1 MNRKK
6 RMSNAPADR
15 GKTLVSV
22 FVVIFF
28 LCLVV
33 LGALRDPQEMAQRE
47 KSGEMLA
54 FATAYANYFVGRDG
68 NGLVGLYIDEETAF
82 EHVILLEETDGAY
95 TFGYSSPWPEEFRLT
110 VDEEAQKAV
119 LRYYAW
125 SADPHVTVWREE
137 MFFTETPDGYRVTD
151 SQIRQF
157 DAISTMEEFEEA
169 YWIFDTYQFVDY
181 EERGYVGAIN
191 EQTAFDREAGIE
203 QDRNSVYRSPRIAAE
218 WILNLT
224 GGESVAS
231 SDSSGRA
238 VVEYTFADGSSI
250 GIPMR
255 NANYTGK
262 TGNTDDADAV
272 AEGAGDVWIVD
283 TGVWSVKAPMKRRCD
298 AAVQPEETDASVQ
311 EADAAD
317 TTEPTTEEETAG
329 EEAEA
334 DEQSADEGASEK
346 SEGT

>member
-82 EHVILLEETDGAY
+82 EHVTLLEETDGAY

-203 QDRNSVYRSPRIAAE
+203 QDRNSVYRSPRTAAE